1 MINFAAEMVKIQQGF
16 ADRDAKAPVEYVKM
30 LRDFDEDLLEA
41 DIKKFALRTGAQIP
55 DFFLP
60 NASSKMVNIKDLYSK
75 KTLVIKF
82 YRGQWCP
89 YCSLE
94 LRKLQE
100 LLSKIENCPAN
111 LVAISPQT
119 PDNSLSTAE
128 KYELTFEVLSD
139 VGNKVAHQ
147 FKLAYTIPPYL
158 NDLYLK
164 FGLDFQYFNGKGN
177 LEIPMPATYVV
188 DRSGKI
194 VFDYV
199 PNFPDDRQNPQS
211 IVDFLES
218 NREML
223 S

>member
-1 MINFAAEMVKIQQGF
+1 MINFAAEMGKIQQDN
-16 ADRDAKAPVEYVKM
+16 ADLASKAPVEYVKIF
-30 LRDFDEDLLEA
+30 RDFEADLLEA
-41 DIKKFALRTGAQIP
+41 DIKKFALRTGLQIP
-55 DFFLP
+55 DFSLP
-60 NASSKMVNIKDLYSK
+60 NPLGKMVNIKDLYSK

-119 PDNSLSTAE
+119 PDNSLSTTE
-128 KYELTFEVLSD
+128 KFALTFEVLSD

-147 FKLAYTIPPYL
+147 FKLAYTIPSYL

-177 LEIPMPATYVV
+177 LEIPMPATYIV

-199 PNFPDDRQNPQS
+199 PNFPDDRQNPQL
-211 IVDFLES
+211 IVDFLEN
-218 NREML
+218 NREIL
-223 S
+223 A